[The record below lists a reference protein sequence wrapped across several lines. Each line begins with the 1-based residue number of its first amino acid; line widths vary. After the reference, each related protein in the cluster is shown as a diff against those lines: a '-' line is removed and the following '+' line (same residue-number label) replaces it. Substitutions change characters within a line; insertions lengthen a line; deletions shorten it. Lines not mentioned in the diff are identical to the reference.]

1 MEPQYSEWPRDW
13 QKCALY
19 KELLYI
25 KVLSCIFYY
34 QWGRENHSS
43 YRGLRYIEVHYVEF
57 HCTWFNEGWFGY
69 WAIAHWEAIVCWS
82 LRSKSLQWVSHAQ
95 LPMTNC
101 QSNLYWVRY
110 ILQLIS
116 SPKGTFLGGIL
127 LFMSIIFRNCF
138 CASSFLS
145 WISTVGIL
153 SLLLG

>member
-34 QWGRENHSS
+34 QWARENHSS
-43 YRGLRYIEVHYVEF
+43 YRGLRYIEVHYIEF

-82 LRSKSLQWVSHAQ
+82 LRSKSLQWVSYGQ

-138 CASSFLS
+138 WRIVVF
-145 WISTVGIL
+145 VVD
-153 SLLLG
+153 